1 MNYQDWEKSVPEVIT
16 SDALWKMKV
25 YRLALF
31 ATDIGWEDVSKL
43 AKDLRTRKLS
53 DQLYRA
59 LGSIAANIAEGY
71 SRSSGKDRVRFYAY
85 SLGSARE
92 ARGWHY
98 QARHLLGEEV
108 ALHRMEILTRIAQ
121 LLLATIPIQRHKTF
135 KEEQT
140 HYTTQD
146 ERRTTHDARRTTQDE
161 RRTTQDERRMT
172 QNPTTIK
179 GE

>member
-1 MNYQDWEKSVPEVIT
+1 MNYQDWEKGVPEVFT
-16 SDALWKMKV
+16 SDALWNMKV

-31 ATDIGWEDVSKL
+31 TTDIGWEDVSKL
-43 AKDLRTRKLS
+43 SKDLRTRKLS
-53 DQLYRA
+53 DQMYRP

-92 ARGWHY
+92 ARGWYY

-121 LLLATIPIQRHKTF
+121 LLLAIIPNQRHKTF

-140 HYTTQD
+140 QYNTED
-146 ERRTTHDARRTTQDE
+146 EG
-161 RRTTQDERRMT
+161 RMT
-172 QNPTTIK
+172 EDPTNVK